1 MQTRIVKTII
11 ALGVMALFL
20 GGLVSWSVAAKHHDI
35 SSPKLTQSSDEEI
48 RTNLRTM
55 VSILSRIGD
64 KDLQGLSRAK
74 RAQALKPLGKFIL
87 QEVILLREAGMVS
100 QSTYSQFE
108 NRFLSLLDG
117 FEKGKIFSRTFERK
131 MDEMLASLNVEP
143 GKSIPVMFW
152 PPANCH
158 KCLDI
163 NFADHYRKIV
173 NSSGNDLNV
182 VLVLLAEELAQTT
195 TSINDADVG
204 IITSQ
209 NRPNQAKGRNVLLSP
224 GHRDYVKN

>member
-1 MQTRIVKTII
+1 MQTRIFKTII

-20 GGLVSWSVAAKHHDI
+20 GGLVSWSGADKHHDS

-55 VSILSRIGD
+55 VSILAGIGD

-100 QSTYSQFE
+100 QSTYSRFE

-131 MDEMLASLNVEP
+131 MDEMLAGLNVEP
-143 GKSIPVMFW
+143 GKSTPVMFW

-158 KCLDI
+158 KCLEI
-163 NFADHYRKIV
+163 NFADHYQKIV

-182 VLVLLAEELAQTT
+182 ALVLLAEELAQTAA
-195 TSINDADVG
+195 SINDADVG

-209 NRPNQAKGRNVLLSP
+209 NRPNQAKGRNVLLCP

>member
-1 MQTRIVKTII
+1 MQTRIVKTMI

-20 GGLVSWSVAAKHHDI
+20 GGLFSWSGAAKQHD
-35 SSPKLTQSSDEEI
+35 SASPKLTQSSDQGI

-55 VSILSRIGD
+55 VSILARIGD
-64 KDLQGLSRAK
+64 KDLQGLSPAQ

-100 QSTYSQFE
+100 QSTYSRFE
-108 NRFLSLLDG
+108 NHFLSLLDG
-117 FEKGKIFSRTFERK
+117 FEKGKIYSRTFEK
-131 MDEMLASLNVEP
+131 KTDKLLAGLNVEP
-143 GKSIPVMFW
+143 GQNIPVMFW
-152 PPANCH
+152 PPGKCL

-163 NFADHYRKIV
+163 NFADHYQKIV
-173 NSSGNDLNV
+173 NSSGKDLNV
-182 VLVLLAEELAQTT
+182 ALVLLAEELAQATT
-195 TSINDADVG
+195 NINDADVG

-209 NRPNQAKGRNVLLSP
+209 NRPDQAKGRNVLLCP